1 MNTNHLITE
10 TTYRPE
16 YNPETKLYEDHNPIP
31 RYKQGCRYR
40 CLCNHSNMILT
51 KSSEFTQH
59 FKTKTHRDY
68 LANYE
73 RNTKDLNDATER
85 IKFLQIK
92 LELNHQTIRRL
103 EQELYLLKKPGS
115 MNPLELGVD

>member
-1 MNTNHLITE
+1 MNLLITE

-31 RYKQGCRYR
+31 RYKQGFRYR

-73 RNTKDLNDATER
+73 KNTKDLNDATER

-92 LELNHQTIRRL
+92 LELNHQRIKRL
-103 EQELYLLKKPGS
+103 EQELYQMKKPVLS
-115 MNPLELGVD
+115 CTSELELD